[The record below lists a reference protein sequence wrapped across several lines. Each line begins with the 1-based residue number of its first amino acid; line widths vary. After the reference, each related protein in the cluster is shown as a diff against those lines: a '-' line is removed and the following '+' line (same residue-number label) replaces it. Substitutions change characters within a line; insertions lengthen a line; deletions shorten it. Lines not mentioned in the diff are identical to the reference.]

1 MFIVDFGDDDDDDE
15 NMILLDVFGEFCR
28 RIIIIDII
36 FMKLLYV
43 C

>member
-28 RIIIIDII
+28 IIIDII